1 MHLGRR
7 AAILQTPNFIMKTT
21 DALQGTAPDDALW
34 TLHVFDD
41 LTAEDSEHNVV
52 PAGQAIRV
60 PEDRNTLPPHCI
72 FAAVYASVLLT
83 SWPAQDFL
91 TQVRSYWSNSFYPE
105 AQQSHDEAKCK
116 ARIDS
121 DSRVR

>member
-1 MHLGRR
+1 
-7 AAILQTPNFIMKTT
+7 MKTT
-21 DALQGTAPDDALW
+21 DALQGTAPDGVLW

-41 LTAEDSEHNVV
+41 VTAEDSEHNVV

-60 PEDRNTLPPHCI
+60 PEEPPHCI
-72 FAAVYASVLLT
+72 FAAVYASALLT

-91 TQVRSYWSNSFYPE
+91 TQVTHWSNPFYPE

-121 DSRVR
+121 DNRVR